1 MGNEN
6 HIERILQVGA
16 GDFIHRGV
24 EKILVDYYANID
36 RSKVHFDFLTPG
48 VCKNN
53 DLREKIET
61 LGGKI
66 IELDVLKCR
75 SRIKRYFLFG
85 MGILNT
91 LRSSNYAAVH
101 ANTGSIVM
109 LGLISFFAWVG
120 HIKVRIVHSHN
131 DGKINIK
138 HKIKKCIMSPILLM
152 FPTHYFAC
160 SKKAGQYVFPKKVWD
175 KMIIIPNGIDAK
187 IFRYS
192 TTIRTRM
199 RNELKINDKFVI
211 GCVGAFTE
219 QKNHK
224 FILDIFDEIHKICDD
239 AVLVLVG
246 NGELLEQMKNRVS
259 RDGLSDSVIFVG
271 TSNRVNDILQSMD
284 CFLLPSIYE
293 GLGIAAI
300 EAQAAGLPTLC
311 SDAFPPET
319 KVTGLIEYM
328 SLSSP
333 VNEWA
338 KKIVSY
344 RFINERPDTS
354 AEIMKAGYDIQTSA
368 KKLEQIYLSLI
379 D

>member
-1 MGNEN
+1 MERNN
-6 HIERILQVGA
+6 VKRILHIGA
-16 GDFIHRGV
+16 GDFIYRGV
-24 EKILVDYYANID
+24 EKILSDYYQNID
-36 RSKVHFDFLTPG
+36 RSKIQFDFLTPG

-53 DLREKIET
+53 DLRGRIET

-91 LRSSNYAAVH
+91 LRSSNYTAVH

-131 DGKINIK
+131 DGKINIR

-175 KMIIIPNGIDAK
+175 KIKIIPNGIDAK
-187 IFRYS
+187 MFRYS
-192 TTIRTRM
+192 KTIRTRI

-224 FILDIFDEIHKICDD
+224 FLLDIFDEIHRICDE

-259 RDGLSDSVIFVG
+259 RDSLSDSVIFVG
-271 TSNRVNDILQSMD
+271 TSNRVNDILQAMD
-284 CFLLPSIYE
+284 CFVLPSIYE

-319 KVTGLIEYM
+319 KVTELIEYM

-333 VNEWA
+333 INEWA

-368 KKLEQIYLSLI
+368 KKLEKIYLSLI